1 MLKEEVLK
9 IPVIVMA
16 IIVLVLF
23 GVLGQATTHGYHC
36 HWIRVGD
43 SQVCQ

>member
-1 MLKEEVLK
+1 MK
-9 IPVIVMA
+9 IILA
-16 IIVLVLF
+16 FIIVVTL
-23 GVLGQATTHGYHC
+23 LGAAGKATTSGYHC